1 MEYLVVLG
9 IDEPGMGL
17 GVVEELVVEVVQLQE
32 VFVEFFLH
40 FHSVGQELL
49 EFVER
54 RLH

>member
-17 GVVEELVVEVVQLQE
+17 GVVEELVVD
-32 VFVEFFLH
+32 
-40 FHSVGQELL
+40 SVGQELL